1 MLKKA
6 AFLSFAAGVFIGIGG
21 SVFLSCDVKYVG
33 AVLFAVALLTIC
45 NLRLYLFTGK
55 IGYLAISHTKADVLE
70 VLVTLLGNLAGTFFS
85 GLLVSYAKPA
95 LVEKAMQSCT
105 AKLALQ
111 PLPTIVLAFF
121 CGILM
126 YTAVAIYK
134 EQKSVLGIFLCVPV
148 FILSGFEHSIADMFY
163 LFTARIFSLEALV
176 FVLIVIVGN
185 SLGGMFI
192 PAIRLLSG
200 DIKHE

>member
-6 AFLSFAAGVFIGIGG
+6 ACLSFAAGVFIGIGG

-55 IGYLAISHTKADVLE
+55 IGYLALSHNKSDVLD
-70 VLVTLLGNLAGTFFS
+70 VVITLLGNFAGTLFS
-85 GLLVSYAKPA
+85 GLLVSFAKPA
-95 LVEKAMQSCT
+95 LQEKAIASCT
-105 AKLALQ
+105 AKLQLEPLSAL
-111 PLPTIVLAFF
+111 VLAFF

-134 EQKSVLGIFLCVPV
+134 EKQSVWGIFFCVPV

-163 LFTARIFSLEALV
+163 FFTARIFTGEV
-176 FVLIVIVGN
+176 FVFLLIVILGN
-185 SLGGMFI
+185 TLGGMFI

-200 DIKHE
+200 DLKHE

>member
-6 AFLSFAAGVFIGIGG
+6 ACLSFAAGVFIGIGG

-55 IGYLAISHTKADVLE
+55 IGYLAISHTKSDVLD
-70 VLVTLLGNLAGTFFS
+70 VVVTLFGNLAGTLFS

-95 LVEKAMQSCT
+95 LMEKAVQSCS
-105 AKLALQ
+105 AKLALE
-111 PLPTIVLAFF
+111 PLPVLVLAFF

-134 EQKSVLGIFLCVPV
+134 EQKSVWGIFFCVPV

-163 LFTARIFSLEALV
+163 LFTARIFTAEAFV
-176 FVLIVIVGN
+176 FLLIVILGN
-185 SLGGMFI
+185 TLGGMFI

>member
-6 AFLSFAAGVFIGIGG
+6 ACLSFAAGVFIGIGG

-55 IGYLAISHTKADVLE
+55 IGYLAISHTKADVLD
-70 VLVTLLGNLAGTFFS
+70 VVVTLFGNFAGTLFS

-95 LVEKAMQSCT
+95 LMEKAAQSCS

-111 PLPTIVLAFF
+111 PLPALVLAFF

-134 EQKSVLGIFLCVPV
+134 EQKSVWGIFFCVPV

-163 LFTARIFSLEALV
+163 LFTARIFTAEAFFFL
-176 FVLIVIVGN
+176 LIVILGN
-185 SLGGMFI
+185 TLGGMFI

>member
-6 AFLSFAAGVFIGIGG
+6 ACLSFAAGVFIGIGG
-21 SVFLSCDVKYVG
+21 SVFLSCDNKYIG

-55 IGYLAISHTKADVLE
+55 IGYLAISHTKADVLD
-70 VLVTLLGNLAGTFFS
+70 VVITLIGNFAGTLFA

-95 LVEKAMQSCT
+95 LMEKAISLCSG
-105 AKLALQ
+105 KLQLQ
-111 PLPTIVLAFF
+111 ALPTLVLAFF

-134 EQKSVLGIFLCVPV
+134 EKQSVWGIFFCVPV

-163 LFTARIFSLEALV
+163 FFTARMFTAEV
-176 FVLIVIVGN
+176 FLFLAIVVLGN
-185 SLGGMFI
+185 TLGGIFI

>member
-6 AFLSFAAGVFIGIGG
+6 ACLSFAAGVFIGIGG

-55 IGYLAISHTKADVLE
+55 IGYLAISHTKADVLD
-70 VLVTLLGNLAGTFFS
+70 VVVTLLGNFAGTLFS

-95 LVEKAMQSCT
+95 LMEKAAQSCS
-105 AKLALQ
+105 AKLALA
-111 PLPTIVLAFF
+111 PLPTLVLAFF

-134 EQKSVLGIFLCVPV
+134 EQKSVWGIFFCVPV

-163 LFTARIFSLEALV
+163 LFTARIFTAEAFV
-176 FVLIVIVGN
+176 FLLIVILGN
-185 SLGGMFI
+185 TLGGMFI

-200 DIKHE
+200 DLKHE